1 MAKVSIEKY
10 LTGFLASMSKAE
22 YDEALREIS
31 TAITTGLSVY
41 SELKQKVQSDS
52 NKKFANSFNTI
63 NPVHYSEESGG
74 NLGLHNF
81 WYIAL
86 DEIERGYDEDF
97 GGGSGG
103 QDGRGNNVWG
113 KPNTPSIS
121 TQNYVKN
128 TIWPKVKKLV
138 DIKDKYVNDSNTGSR
153 TIMSQYDVDAFF
165 NTYASMGGDYNN
177 YNWDDVDPAALL
189 AGGTFLWQIIFET
202 SSTELATKAGSYLAS
217 KAKVKRFGV
226 AGTAGGAGTATLYGT
241 LAGVIA
247 MLQGVKYKLENF
259 DPITHTF
266 KTTFAEDLVNQNQSE
281 ITLANQLDAILSKYG
296 IVFSIDQELSRKYG
310 QVFSANITKY
320 KSSFFRVMAPNDV
333 LLEKDQTYIKG
344 IWDRIRTSGLLD
356 LALSATSIGEFAR
369 KRFSA
374 GNNLLDPE
382 LGSASQALDPV
393 RDTLWLNDLVI
404 VTQNLTRDPITLA
417 LVQAYFPSLS
427 TLFFN
432 ASAAAADYSGGSEDD
447 PINNID
453 ELAKSLLRAF
463 GTDKDGKPIFKP
475 AWELTNTAQRIKK
488 ALEEFPFRENIP
500 PKTPDIF
507 HFRLGAANFYVPPVS
522 INVSSQFKTG
532 SLTSGAIRQKNS
544 PKFNAGYKETTINVK
559 LFFPNYEEI
568 WGLSIDGI
576 KDVTIN
582 KDFKIDFKEAGNE
595 DKIDKF
601 LSSLRGLVAAFKYAP
616 ILPVKSHYL
625 NAVHGISGVA
635 LSSMSISTIPNYPFA
650 LVVDLELLNFNHK
663 PFLPMIKDFN
673 QAVHWGKFRH
683 YMGKAAGS
691 LHSYINDSFLLPKPE
706 DAEDPDP
713 NLTRVTS
720 QTPYYTKTSPTKLN
734 NNVGNQE
741 SEVEPDLITDPY
753 KDDIF
758 TTNVIKEYRNGN
770 NISLFIPERI
780 QTKLFTPDTSSFRSD
795 EERMLD
801 DTGESVW
808 DSLLKK
814 IGIDINQSAGY
825 YRSLGSVVQTSI
837 EGSVSPSAR
846 RVVLESIELITAGVN
861 KDTYMEKVY
870 DYFAKAFVA
879 ENKSLLTQDE
889 IDYITKDPN
898 ESTVQDY
905 TSTAQTFKYRGK
917 DLIIN
922 NSSSTGDG
930 TNYSLKDVRHLFK
943 QASRNASSVLD
954 QLANEEAD
962 RKAATTGKSRDQ
974 FIDQAKEDI
983 GRAFN
988 VLVYNRF
995 FKSGPIQQLMEAK
1008 RARQA
1013 KYQFNEWE
1021 VPMFKVDLDPKAVIV
1036 NGVSVTLGN
1045 NLAKMQLQMQ
1055 EEPTYQHIGGKD
1067 SYINISMTV
1076 FGEKELIKIRKVF
1089 EHING
1094 LARIEHSTGVI
1105 GFMGIKNIVAA
1116 LAGVK
1121 YVMPLSYEVNTIPNF
1136 PHVYDVKMSLV
1147 DFDIFQQQRESI
1159 SSKQQKEMIETFGT
1173 KRNPFLRI
1181 KQLWGAFNAYPDF
1194 PLSIKDS
1201 SGEVVGCLDP
1211 DYYFR
1216 SFEMFDED
1224 IIEHLAPQQEK
1235 MKSFS
1240 ITPKQLNTQS
1250 TTDHQKNVNRIL
1262 NEIKTMVQNN
1272 ELKKLKEYF
1281 DKEQIGLLEASAYV
1295 EGAVREFFS
1304 GQKKSLLIDFI
1315 KEYPDVD
1322 DKTATFGLTASLGSG
1337 SIKLNT
1343 AVGDLSYS
1351 DSSATQQI
1359 QNILETKDLVV
1370 SEDGYLSIDPDE
1382 LTIHHT
1388 ITYIPAEENPSDDKM
1403 PAFLY
1408 HANGY
1413 HLGYVSKS
1421 NNRFYFTVDGV
1432 RPVKSESGQDNDGK
1446 LSYVPISVP
1455 FSDADDPSKAY
1466 KKGEGSAHID
1476 SLKGA
1481 GSNLADFSDPYSA
1494 GSGDGPEVMSTQ
1506 AANSNVAKHWE
1517 RMLIDTKYRDISGRM
1532 IRAFPTYMLWLIDEG
1547 GYFSG
1552 VKLFDNFYGLQSII
1566 DFSVVQSEDILGDT
1580 LILRVSNLYSK
1591 LTTSESSRIFDAE
1604 EEFQNEQLTQLD
1616 GIESVLD
1623 KALNRSRNMLAHMES
1638 TYVVDINS
1646 IRLKPGVRVHL
1657 RGGYGSNP
1665 NSLQTIFNGTI
1676 TSVEN
1681 GEIVTITAQ
1690 SDAIE
1695 LSPIVNST
1703 NKKGDSGKIDGGI
1716 NTGFWL
1722 SEPRDLMVRLLTMGS
1737 SRTRE
1742 AIAHATRGRIF
1753 SENKFGIRHFGQIL
1767 YEPLNDLEAAKNE
1780 AVVSQVKDSFDS
1792 LGEASGNAWGM
1803 GSALG
1808 ILSSGSN
1815 QGSGTMFGIG
1825 PEVRAPGISLMRTL
1839 WANFSAQR
1847 DFEIFK
1853 RNIYPGN
1860 GTGIA
1865 QFLGGDLG
1873 DGWST
1878 VASIT
1883 PEDKPNERLNYIGR
1897 LTDYSW
1903 NEMVSKA
1910 GNGIFEGNA
1919 DAKQLIDING
1929 KPNEIG
1935 NSNSSAGF
1943 AKVALG
1949 GAIAAAGIAVTGGL
1963 GAPIIGGLLA
1973 TGGLAGVLSGR
1984 AGTNIFNAMG
1994 ITSGLDDD
2002 LPGLDEVSFRAQT
2015 YMRTVWDLFQMCA
2028 RLLPNYIVAV
2038 RPFEDRSTVFYG
2050 KPHWLYTSGVVPLTT
2065 GYPGTKRAQELGIS
2079 SPKELDTDYILEST
2093 MKDINESSN
2102 PLADAAAFNQLDTSL
2117 ISIKDTLSQQL
2128 SSTEGGV
2135 YIPADKLKDEN
2146 GKGRVIAFGYQSTME
2161 YRDSSGSPIAKLP
2174 SSYGYATVGYHLPIS
2189 SEEVTQVTLDEEQI
2203 KNHKQIDQLPLRYRF
2218 PFFTDR
2224 DDAIILEDFAY
2235 YALADQLGAW
2245 QNHHA
2250 DYMKLVRDNASYNGV
2265 GGTKEETRWVE
2276 LMKMETS
2283 LYTGVSTVDTGEFK
2297 NYNGLPLA
2305 MKLLSGNIPSFKGLE
2320 QEVADKY
2327 IFQEK
2332 LGQAGLSGTTS
2343 VIRMPL
2349 PDNPALSSTAETRAD
2364 LYDILKDNPD
2374 FNSNAAGLRDWKAPK
2389 TPLEEQFY
2397 IAMKWPYKP
2406 SDAFN
2411 AQTIEQF
2418 IQSQGGYVP
2427 VGNAKSYQERKVMVY
2442 SPSTGKAVVCRPA
2455 YYLWGEQTVSI
2466 ISPTSNSDRTNKDD
2480 PTKNIV
2486 GGFDIFGN
2494 TANQLSDDWGVLDGG
2509 GNALQLGYDIAL
2521 SALVSPDAAYFLGML
2536 NLTYAERTIWSSGDS
2551 SKNEGDWHGA
2561 EDAIKSLAAAGV
2573 APFPVPRKC
2582 YYAFVPDDMPLGVV
2596 PDFVMPVDEFS
2607 PPGQEIV
2614 HEYGSDKKII
2624 SFGAYQGNNNK
2635 KTTINNTNYN
2645 PSGSSDGE
2653 NFFEF
2658 KVSSSVTMED
2668 VLNSVGKLE
2677 IAGNVLGTNG
2687 TFGPGTGDYF
2697 DLVKNQDWEGIEN
2710 LKKVLEEELKDR
2722 STFAQK
2728 RFSAVYDEAEPKSVE
2743 ARNFYDE
2750 DYNPNVAVIAG
2761 NGRTLQQA
2769 MEIWDQFRAGY
2780 HTYSNVKEAF
2790 VRAYGLPAEGEE
2802 SEQDLGTFLTGGFGL
2817 GKKLGD
2823 KGLTSGTQTTTQYID
2838 GARRTYQTTDAQ
2850 ESAAATD
2857 KDLKNLFQ
2865 YYSESNN
2872 SAEDEFSLVF
2882 GDSFFAGPDWIGSEN
2897 AAAQA
2902 AVKGNSEQIRQGLEA
2917 ARKDFIDNPDSKN
2930 GLISYFNELL
2940 NDKLDKI
2947 LSIIRDSLSLS
2958 GVTDKE
2964 AQDQYIAS
2972 IKTSRQLFLFMVG
2985 AFRNRMWSDPYARAW
3000 LVLKPNRKLV
3010 GDDKWDFNPVLKM
3023 FQAYID
3029 PNEDYAKS
3037 KDKFT
3042 KLLAQNR
3049 SEGSSATNF
3058 IGKWGE
3064 DISGFW
3070 DKNIGPLF
3078 SALGDSLSGLV
3089 NLFRMSMMQ
3098 LGYGLSQV
3106 GQMTKQANI
3115 LNKVLNDSIYYSL
3128 GRPGSLLRA
3137 VDNPFTREYAEPVI
3151 EIRQPF
3157 QRVHYLSSF
3166 SHIISN
3172 GITENLNGVATM
3184 VTAVSDGK
3192 YPVTVAMDKSA
3203 PAERQV
3209 EKTVETG
3216 LFFDNATGSGLFGA
3230 LHPILHPFEFAR
3242 GISKFAQG
3250 TPDEMLAR
3258 RVALAHLKESLK
3270 DIYTGEI
3277 LIVGNADIRPHDIV
3291 YLADVYE
3298 RMYGM
3303 FEVEQVVHH
3312 FTSELGFVTSITP
3325 NALVTVNDPA
3335 KWFMSSWIGTWM
3347 HMQSLRNDTR
3357 LYMGSLGS
3365 GVNSMAQISVDG
3377 LSDAL
3382 QTQMVGGLQFTHGAA
3397 ALTKDIMAHF
3407 TSEGINDI
3415 NTQVKALVA
3424 EGSAASSGQIALG
3437 GMGAMFA
3444 GATALGATAAGI
3456 ASMAIPGAGLLVGGI
3471 SAGLGAGVGGKLAWK
3486 GWTWM
3491 RDNVLDQHGCYI
3503 QYLNKNGKA
3512 MDAGLGLS
3520 GQGMVVGR
3528 YHTKKLL
3535 PGILGVNSKVRTA
3548 EGYSYIRTNDL
3559 LSKLG
3564 WKEKEINDLVRYV
3577 DFENALVNTQVLRY
3591 SGIGPEKAGLNRF
3604 FKVICKVEDVLDG
3617 DTIDVV
3623 DLLDT
3628 SGKKFRIRFDGINTP
3643 EINIIKTDLHVSGK
3657 MANITNIQ
3665 ISSGKA
3671 TITTE
3676 SNHNFEKDEVCVI
3689 AIDNPGGFYLLNS
3702 SAKIEATP
3710 TANTFIVSTVLPDNA
3725 QAKTGKVRVYAN
3737 SSGDF
3742 INSSSPGGKAKMF
3755 TKNALKDKIFVLRI
3769 SPENVTASFTELDF
3783 EAGSAKSL
3791 ERKKI
3796 NGESLPAYYDK
3807 DVFGERILGVVFYKT
3822 PEQAMETIIKE
3833 TNSLFEKY
3841 KKASNSDLVSQL
3853 ASSFSPGVFS
3863 DRYSDLLEQ
3872 AKNINKI
3879 DYFAQ
3884 YATSSLSTSSASFKN
3899 TYNAYVSLRVVQY
3912 IYEKVS
3918 EWPNVEWDEYYD
3930 DGTPVSLNY
3939 ELIINGLAK
3948 VYTKGLLME
3957 QPSVIDSYENA
3968 ALPSRVIVREDR

>member
-1 MAKVSIEKY
+1 MDIYDLDVFY
-10 LTGFLASMSKAE
+10 NNLAS
-22 YDEALREIS
+22 
-31 TAITTGLSVY
+31 
-41 SELKQKVQSDS
+41 
-52 NKKFANSFNTI
+52 N
-63 NPVHYSEESGG
+63 
-74 NLGLHNF
+74 
-81 WYIAL
+81 
-86 DEIERGYDEDF
+86 
-97 GGGSGG
+97 
-103 QDGRGNNVWG
+103 GRY
-113 KPNTPSIS
+113 
-121 TQNYVKN
+121 NY
-128 TIWPKVKKLV
+128 
-138 DIKDKYVNDSNTGSR
+138 Y
-153 TIMSQYDVDAFF
+153 
-165 NTYASMGGDYNN
+165 DYNN
-177 YNWDDVDPAALL
+177 IDPAALL
-189 AGGTFLWQIIFET
+189 AGGTYLWQIIFET
-202 SSTELATKAGSYLAS
+202 SSDEL
-217 KAKVKRFGV
+217 
-226 AGTAGGAGTATLYGT
+226 GAGAGQYIQSLKKIKVYGLNDYYGGSDILGNT
-241 LAGVIA
+241 LAGLIA
-247 MLQGVKYKLENF
+247 TLKGIKNKLDNF
-259 DPITHTF
+259 DPVNHKF
-266 KTTFAEDLVNQNQSE
+266 KTTYAEDLIGDVQSE
-281 ITLANQLDAILSKYG
+281 ITIGNQLDALLAKYQIG
-296 IVFSIDQELSRKYG
+296 FNLEYELSVKYG
-310 QVFSANITKY
+310 QAFSDNMSKY
-320 KSSFFRVMAPNDV
+320 QASFFRVMAPNDMLV
-333 LLEKDQTYIKG
+333 DKDQKYIKG
-344 IWDRIRTSGLLD
+344 VWDRIKTSGLID
-356 LALSATSIGEFAR
+356 LALSASAIGEFAK

-374 GNNLLDPE
+374 GNNLLDPQ
-382 LGSASQALDPV
+382 LGSAQVALDPV
-393 RDTLWLNDLVI
+393 RDTIWLNDLTIVI
-404 VTQNLTRDPITLA
+404 QNLSRDPLTLA
-417 LVQAYFPSLS
+417 IVQSYFPNLA

-453 ELAKSLLRAF
+453 ELAKSLLRSF
-463 GTDKDGKPIFKP
+463 GTDKDGNPIFKP
-475 AWELTNTAQRIKK
+475 AWELINTGQRIKK
-488 ALEEFPFRENIP
+488 ALEDFPFRENIP

-507 HFRLGAANFYVPPVS
+507 HFRLGAANFYVPPIS

-544 PKFNAGYKETTINVK
+544 PKFNAGYKETSISVK

-576 KDVTIN
+576 KDVTLN

-595 DKIDKF
+595 EKIDKF

-616 ILPVKSHYL
+616 ILPVKNHYL
-625 NAVHGISGVA
+625 NTVHGISGVA

-691 LHSYINDSFLLPKPE
+691 LHSYINESFLLPKPE
-706 DAEDPDP
+706 DDAFDPQFSDLP
-713 NLTRVTS
+713 GDRAIEVLSNSPDNNLM
-720 QTPYYTKTSPTKLN
+720 
-734 NNVGNQE
+734 
-741 SEVEPDLITDPY
+741 EPDLITDPY
-753 KDDIF
+753 KNDVF

-770 NISLFIPERI
+770 NISIFIPERI
-780 QTKLFTPDTSSFRSD
+780 QTKLFTPDSSSFRSD
-795 EERMLD
+795 EEKLLD
-801 DTGESVW
+801 DTGQSMW

-814 IGIDINQSAGY
+814 IGIDVNQSAGY
-825 YRSLGSVVQTSI
+825 YRSLNSVVQTSI

-846 RVVLESIELITAGVN
+846 RVVLESIELLVAGLGKGSYN
-861 KDTYMEKVY
+861 EEDGTNTYNEKVY

-879 ENKSLLTQDE
+879 ENKSKLTQQE
-889 IDYITKDPN
+889 IDYVLNSPN
-898 ESTVQDY
+898 ETPSQEYVTR
-905 TSTAQTFKYRGK
+905 AETFKYKGK
-917 DLIIN
+917 DLVR
-922 NSSSTGDG
+922 SSQTDEEI
-930 TNYSLKDVRHLFK
+930 NYSLQDVRNLFK
-943 QASRNASSVLD
+943 EASKDTVSALN
-954 QLANEEAD
+954 QLANDEAD
-962 RKAATTGKSRDQ
+962 RKANTTGKSRED
-974 FIDQAKEDI
+974 FIKQATEDI
-983 GRAFN
+983 ARAFN

-995 FKSGPIQQLMEAK
+995 FKSGPIKDLMEAK
-1008 RARQA
+1008 RLRQA
-1013 KYQFNEWE
+1013 NYQFNEWE
-1021 VPMFKVDLDPKAVIV
+1021 VPMIKVDLDPKAVIV

-1045 NLAKMQLQMQ
+1045 NLAKLQLQMQ
-1055 EEPTYQHIGGKD
+1055 EEPTYQHIGGRD
-1067 SYINISMTV
+1067 SYMNISMTV
-1076 FGEKELIKIRKVF
+1076 FGEKELIKIRKIF

-1105 GFMGIKNIVAA
+1105 GFMGIKNIVSG
-1116 LAGVK
+1116 LAGIK

-1136 PHVYDVKMSLV
+1136 PHVYDVRMSLV

-1159 SSKQQKEMIETFGT
+1159 SSKQQREMIETFGT

-1194 PLSIKDS
+1194 PLSIKDGN
-1201 SGEVVGCLDP
+1201 GEVVGNLDP

-1216 SFEMFDED
+1216 SFEMFDDD
-1224 IIEHLAPQQEK
+1224 IIEHLAPEQEK
-1235 MKSFS
+1235 IKSFTV
-1240 ITPKQLNTQS
+1240 TPKELNTQS
-1250 TTDHQKNVNRIL
+1250 TTDQQKNTNRIL

-1272 ELKKLKEYF
+1272 QVKELKVYF
-1281 DKEQIGLLEASAYV
+1281 DKEQIGVLEASAYV
-1295 EGAVREFFS
+1295 EGAVREFFK
-1304 GQKKSLLIDFI
+1304 GQNKNLLIDFI

-1322 DKTATFGLTASLGSG
+1322 DKTAVFGLTAALGSG
-1337 SIKLNT
+1337 TIKLNT

-1351 DSSATQQI
+1351 DSTATQQI
-1359 QNILETKDLVV
+1359 QNILETKEQVV

-1388 ITYIPAEENPSDDKM
+1388 ITYVPAEDNPSDDKM
-1403 PAFLY
+1403 PAFLF

-1432 RPVKSESGQDNDGK
+1432 RPQKANSGDGTDGK
-1446 LSYVPISVP
+1446 ISFVPISVP
-1455 FSDADDPSKAY
+1455 FTDADDPSKTY
-1466 KKGEGSAHID
+1466 KKGEGSAHIS

-1481 GSNLADFSDPYSA
+1481 GSNLADFNDPYS
-1494 GSGDGPEVMSTQ
+1494 GSSGDSPEVMATS

-1517 RMLIDTKYRDISGRM
+1517 RMLVDTKYRDLSGRM

-1604 EEFQNEQLTQLD
+1604 EEFQNEQLTQLE

-1623 KALNRSRNMLAHMES
+1623 KALNRSRNMLAHMEN

-1792 LGEASGNAWGM
+1792 LGDASGTAWGM
-1803 GSALG
+1803 GSAMG
-1808 ILSSGSN
+1808 ILSSGTN
-1815 QGSGTMFGIG
+1815 EGSGSFFGIG
-1825 PEVRAPGISLMRTL
+1825 PEVRVPGISLMKTL
-1839 WANFSAQR
+1839 WANFSSQR

-1897 LTDYSW
+1897 VTDYSW
-1903 NEMVSKA
+1903 NGLVAS
-1910 GNGIFEGNA
+1910 NSVGNA
-1919 DAKQLIDING
+1919 DAKSVIDAHG
-1929 KPNEIG
+1929 KPNQIN
-1935 NSNSSAGF
+1935 NSNGSADF
-1943 AKVALG
+1943 AKTALT

-1963 GAPIIGGLLA
+1963 GAPIIGGIL
-1973 TGGLAGVLSGR
+1973 TGGGLLGVLSGR
-1984 AGTNIFNAMG
+1984 GGTNLFNAMG
-1994 ITSGLDDD
+1994 ITSGMDDD

-2028 RLLPNYIVAV
+2028 RLLPNYIVAI

-2065 GYPGTKRAQELGIS
+2065 GYPGTKKAEELGIS
-2079 SPKELDTDYILEST
+2079 APKEVDVDQILEST
-2093 MKDINESSN
+2093 MQKLNESSN
-2102 PLADAAAFNQLDTSL
+2102 PLADSAAFSDMNSSL
-2117 ISIKDTLSQQL
+2117 ITIQDVMGQQL
-2128 SSTEGGV
+2128 TTSAGGV

-2146 GKGRVIAFGYQSTME
+2146 GKSRVIAFGYQSTME
-2161 YRDSSGSPIAKLP
+2161 YRDGSGNKVAKLP
-2174 SSYGYATVGYHLPIS
+2174 ESFGFATIGFHLPIS
-2189 SEEVTQVTLDEEQI
+2189 SEDAVDVPLDENQI
-2203 KNHKQIDQLPLRYRF
+2203 KSHKQIDQLPLRYRF

-2224 DDAIILEDFAY
+2224 EDKIVLEDFAY
-2235 YALADQLGAW
+2235 YALGDQLGSW
-2245 QNHHA
+2245 NNHNA
-2250 DYMKLVRDNASYNGV
+2250 DYLKLATDKWSYGEGV
-2265 GGTKEETRWVE
+2265 GGTKSETKWIQLLKV
-2276 LMKMETS
+2276 ETS
-2283 LYTGVSTVDTGEFK
+2283 KYAGISTVDEGLLK
-2297 NYNGLPLA
+2297 NQNGLPFA
-2305 MKLLSGNIPSFKGLE
+2305 MHLNSSNIPSFKDAE
-2320 QEVADKY
+2320 TEVADLY

-2332 LGQAGLSGTTS
+2332 LGNSVSGTQPN
-2343 VIRMPL
+2343 IRMPL
-2349 PDNPALSSTAETRAD
+2349 PDNPSLVKGETKANV
-2364 LYDILKDNPD
+2364 YGILKGNPSFD
-2374 FNSNAAGLRDWKAPK
+2374 TNAAALRDWKAPK
-2389 TPLEEQFY
+2389 TPEDEQFY
-2397 IAMKWPYKP
+2397 IAMRWPYEP
-2406 SDAFN
+2406 SSSFSEN
-2411 AQTIEQF
+2411 SVEQF
-2418 IQSQGGYVP
+2418 IQNNGGYTP

-2442 SPSTGKAVVCRPA
+2442 SPTTGKAVVCRPA
-2455 YYLWGEQTVSI
+2455 YYLWGKDTVNI
-2466 ISPTSNSDRTNKDD
+2466 IKPYDNTVETPNGTTTFSTDRY
-2480 PTKNIV
+2480 
-2486 GGFDIFGN
+2486 GN
-2494 TANQLSDDWGVLDGG
+2494 TVNPALETGSHWGIGG
-2509 GNALQLGYDIAL
+2509 HNALQLGDEVKL
-2521 SALVSPDAAYFLGML
+2521 SALVSPDAAYYLGMM
-2536 NLTYAERTIWSSGDS
+2536 NLTPAEKTVWSDGRY
-2551 SKNEGDWHGA
+2551 SKNEDDWNNA
-2561 EDAIKSLAAAGV
+2561 EAAVKASAAAGV

-2596 PDFVMPVDEFS
+2596 PDAVLPVDEFA
-2607 PPGQEIV
+2607 PPGQENLLDFN
-2614 HEYGSDKKII
+2614 SNKKII
-2624 SFGAYQGNNNK
+2624 SFGLFKNK
-2635 KTTINNTNYN
+2635 RLTQQN
-2645 PSGSSDGE
+2645 PSYNSTGSSDE

-2658 KVSSSVTMED
+2658 QLADSVKIED
-2668 VLNSVGKLE
+2668 SLSAYGRLE
-2677 IAGNVLGTNG
+2677 IAGNPLGEG
-2687 TFGPGTGDYF
+2687 GLYGPGSGDYF
-2697 DLVKNQDWEGIEN
+2697 DMVKNGDWKAIDD
-2710 LKKVLEEELKDR
+2710 LKKVLEDEKKDR
-2722 STFAQK
+2722 SSFAGK
-2728 RFSAVYDEAEPKSVE
+2728 RFTEVFNELEPKSVE
-2743 ARNFYDE
+2743 ARNYYDE
-2750 DYNPNVAVIAG
+2750 DYAPSISVIAG

-2769 MEIWDQFRAGY
+2769 IEIWDQFRAGY

-2790 VRAYGLPAEGEE
+2790 QRAYGLPADGPE
-2802 SEQDLGTFLTGGFGL
+2802 SEIELGEFLRGGFDL
-2817 GKKLGD
+2817 SSRLGD
-2823 KGLTSGTQTTTQYID
+2823 KGVTSGNQSARKYIEDLEKRYATQDSDTQ
-2838 GARRTYQTTDAQ
+2838 
-2850 ESAAATD
+2850 EAAEATR
-2857 KDLKNLFQ
+2857 NNINNVFRN
-2865 YYSESNN
+2865 YSESGGT
-2872 SAEDEFSLVF
+2872 AEDEFSLVF
-2882 GDSFFAGPDWIGSEN
+2882 GDSFFSGPDWVKEEN
-2897 AAAQA
+2897 GIAQS
-2902 AVKGNSEQIRQGLEA
+2902 AVKINSEKIRQGLEK
-2917 ARKDFIDNPDSKN
+2917 ARENFIDNPDSSS

-2940 NDKLDKI
+2940 NDKMDNI
-2947 LSIIRDSLSLS
+2947 LSIIEGSLAAS
-2958 GVTDKE
+2958 GITDQSKKDE
-2964 AQDQYIAS
+2964 YIAS
-2972 IKTSRQLFLFMVG
+2972 IKTPRQLFLFMVG
-2985 AFRNRMWSDPYARAW
+2985 AFRNRMWQDPYARAW

-3010 GDDKWDFNPVLKM
+3010 GDDKWDFNPVLKI

-3029 PNEDYAKS
+3029 PNEDYAKTPA
-3037 KDKFT
+3037 KFT

-3049 SEGSSATNF
+3049 SEGSSATN
-3058 IGKWGE
+3058 IVGKWAE
-3064 DISGFW
+3064 DVGGFW

-3078 SALGDSLSGLV
+3078 TALGDSLSGLV

-3106 GQMTKQANI
+3106 GQMSKQANI

-3151 EIRQPF
+3151 EVRQPF
-3157 QRVHYLSSF
+3157 QRIHYLSSF
-3166 SHIISN
+3166 SHILSN

-3277 LIVGNADIRPHDIV
+3277 LIIGNADIRPHDIV

-3335 KWFMSSWIGTWM
+3335 KWFMSSWVGTWM
-3347 HMQSLRNDTR
+3347 HMQALRNDTR
-3357 LYMGSLGS
+3357 LYMSSLGS
-3365 GVNSMAQISVDG
+3365 GVNAMEQMSVDG
-3377 LSDAL
+3377 LADSL
-3382 QTQMVGGLQFTHGAA
+3382 QTQMVGGIQFTHGAS

-3407 TSEGINDI
+3407 TSEGVNDI
-3415 NTQVKALVA
+3415 NAQVKGLVA
-3424 EGSAASSGQIALG
+3424 QGSAAASGQIALG

-3444 GATALGATAAGI
+3444 GATALGATAATI
-3456 ASMAIPGAGLLVGGI
+3456 ASFAVPGAGLLVKGL
-3471 SAGLGAGVGGKLAWK
+3471 SAGLGAGAGGKLAWK
-3486 GWTWM
+3486 GWSWI

-3503 QYLNKNGKA
+3503 QYLNRNGKA

-3535 PGILGVNSKVRTA
+3535 PGILGVQSKIRTA

-3564 WKEKEINDLVRYV
+3564 WKEKEINDLVRYI
-3577 DFENALVNTQVLRY
+3577 DFENALVNSQVLRY
-3591 SGIGPEKAGLNRF
+3591 SGIGPEKAGLNRY
-3604 FKVICKVEDVLDG
+3604 FKVICKVEEVIDG

-3643 EINIIKTDLHVSGK
+3643 EINVIKTDINVSGK
-3657 MANITNIQ
+3657 IASITNVSILN
-3665 ISSGKA
+3665 GKA

-3676 SNHNFEKDEVCVI
+3676 SDHGFLIDEVSVLNI
-3689 AIDNPGGFYLLNS
+3689 QNPGNIYLLNGS
-3702 SAKIEATP
+3702 HKIEAVPSLNSFVIATTLP
-3710 TANTFIVSTVLPDNA
+3710 NSTN
-3725 QAKTGKVRVYAN
+3725 AKTGVARVYVN
-3737 SSGDF
+3737 TSGEY

-3755 TKNALKDKIFVLRI
+3755 TINALKDKIFVLRI
-3769 SPENVTASFTELDF
+3769 SPENVTGSFTEQDF
-3783 EAGSAKSL
+3783 EAGSTRSL
-3791 ERKKI
+3791 ERKMI
-3796 NGESLPAYYDK
+3796 NGSPVPAYYDK
-3807 DVFGERILGVVFYKT
+3807 DVFGERVLGVVFYKT
-3822 PEQAMETIIKE
+3822 AEQSTETIVRE
-3833 TNSLFEKY
+3833 ANFLFDKY
-3841 KKASNSDLVSQL
+3841 KKASQSDLLSQL
-3853 ASSFSPGVFS
+3853 ASSFSPGVFA
-3863 DRYSDLLEQ
+3863 DRYSDLLDK
-3872 AKNINKI
+3872 AKVINKV
-3879 DYFAQ
+3879 DYFSD
-3884 YATSSLSTSSASFKN
+3884 YASASIQNISADLKK

-3912 IYEKVS
+3912 IYERVS

-3939 ELIINGLAK
+3939 ELIVNGLAK
-3948 VYTKGLLME
+3948 VYTKGLLIE

-3968 ALPSRVIVREDR
+3968 GLPTQVTVNRSN

>member
-1 MAKVSIEKY
+1 MADNPTNTFVTPFMKELTTEKY
-10 LTGFLASMSKAE
+10 N
-22 YDEALREIS
+22 
-31 TAITTGLSVY
+31 AILSDVNTLLEMGAVGLK
-41 SELKQKVQSDS
+41 ELKRIIDADPSVEFKAKFN
-52 NKKFANSFNTI
+52 NKNDKKNGYFYYFDALEGGLDGANYGLKPKGAST
-63 NPVHYSEESGG
+63 ES
-74 NLGLHNF
+74 
-81 WYIAL
+81 
-86 DEIERGYDEDF
+86 
-97 GGGSGG
+97 
-103 QDGRGNNVWG
+103 
-113 KPNTPSIS
+113 
-121 TQNYVKN
+121 
-128 TIWPKVKKLV
+128 KVKEIYNKYFKAIENAGTGTQYTYNGKTYSPPEYGVRSNQNAILV
-138 DIKDKYVNDSNTGSR
+138 FDSGAFASADVLFTLYKSSVLQDTYATKAVADYMFRNLFGQEKFTDQAAKTYIMSSSFGITNALISLSRDTVAGILGRLRGIKDKLTNYTVGQEDFNSDPEADSSENANTSQLESEFSSMLAEAGIGFDLAEYVRRKIPSYIYANEGSLDSVKNAFYRSFVKSGE
-153 TIMSQYDVDAFF
+153 VD
-165 NTYASMGGDYNN
+165 
-177 YNWDDVDPAALL
+177 
-189 AGGTFLWQIIFET
+189 I
-202 SSTELATKAGSYLAS
+202 AS
-217 KAKVKRFGV
+217 KD
-226 AGTAGGAGTATLYGT
+226 
-241 LAGVIA
+241 
-247 MLQGVKYKLENF
+247 KY
-259 DPITHTF
+259 F
-266 KTTFAEDLVNQNQSE
+266 K
-281 ITLANQLDAILSKYG
+281 
-296 IVFSIDQELSRKYG
+296 
-310 QVFSANITKY
+310 NIWN
-320 KSSFFRVMAPNDV
+320 R
-333 LLEKDQTYIKG
+333 IK
-344 IWDRIRTSGLLD
+344 TSGLID
-356 LALSATSIGEFAR
+356 LAVSASAIGDFAR
-369 KRFSA
+369 KRFSV
-374 GNNLLDPE
+374 GNNLTDPE
-382 LGSASQALDPV
+382 LGSAGQALDPI
-393 RDTLWLNDLVI
+393 RDTIWLNDLVI
-404 VTQNLTRDPITLA
+404 VTQNLTRDPLTLA
-417 LVQAYFPSLS
+417 IVQSYFPNLA

-475 AWELTNTAQRIKK
+475 AWELINTGQRIKK
-488 ALEEFPFRENIP
+488 ALQDFPFRENIP

-507 HFRLGAANFYVPPVS
+507 HFRLGAANFYVPPIS

-544 PKFNAGYKETTINVK
+544 PKFNAGYKETTISVK

-576 KDVTIN
+576 KDLTLN

-595 DKIDKF
+595 EKIDKF

-616 ILPVKSHYL
+616 ILPVKNHYL
-625 NAVHGISGVA
+625 NSVHGISGVA

-691 LHSYINDSFLLPKPE
+691 LHSYINESFLLPKPE
-706 DAEDPDP
+706 DAEEP
-713 NLTRVTS
+713 NPMLTRVTS
-720 QTPYYTKTSPTKLN
+720 QTPYYTNPGAVKVN
-734 NNVGNQE
+734 NNVGNQQ
-741 SEVEPDLITDPY
+741 SEVEPDLVTDPY
-753 KDDIF
+753 KNDIF

-795 EERMLD
+795 EEKMLD
-801 DTGESVW
+801 DTGQSMW
-808 DSLLKK
+808 DKLLKTM
-814 IGIDINQSAGY
+814 GIDINQSAGY

-846 RVVLESIELITAGVN
+846 RIVLESIELITAGVR
-861 KDTYMEKVY
+861 KDTYIEKVY
-870 DYFAKAFVA
+870 DYFAKAFVV
-879 ENKSLLTQDE
+879 ENKSLLTQQE
-889 IDYITKDPN
+889 IDYIRKNPN
-898 ESTVQDY
+898 ENAGQDY
-905 TSTAQTFKYRGK
+905 VSKVQVYKYRGK
-917 DLIIN
+917 NLVID
-922 NSSSTGDG
+922 NSASQGDER
-930 TNYSLKDVRHLFK
+930 NYSLKDVRDLFK
-943 QASRNASSVLD
+943 QASRNTSSLLD

-962 RKAATTGKSRDQ
+962 RKAATTGKSSAD

-995 FKSGPIQQLMEAK
+995 FKSGPIKDLMEA
-1008 RARQA
+1008 RRLRQA
-1013 KYQFNEWE
+1013 NYQFNEWE

-1045 NLAKMQLQMQ
+1045 NLAKLQLQMQ

-1076 FGEKELIKIRKVF
+1076 FGEKELIKLRKVF

-1105 GFMGIKNIVAA
+1105 GFMGIKNIVAS
-1116 LAGVK
+1116 LAGIK

-1136 PHVYDVKMSLV
+1136 PHVYDVRMSLV
-1147 DFDIFQQQRESI
+1147 DFDIFQQQRETI

-1194 PLSIKDS
+1194 PLSVKDQN
-1201 SGEVVGCLDP
+1201 GEVVGNLDP

-1216 SFEMFDED
+1216 SFEMFDD
-1224 IIEHLAPQQEK
+1224 DVIEHLAPEQEK
-1235 MKSFS
+1235 LKSFS

-1250 TTDHQKNVNRIL
+1250 TSDHEKNVNRIL
-1262 NEIKTMVQNN
+1262 GEIKVMVQNN
-1272 ELKKLKEYF
+1272 QLKKLKEYF
-1281 DKEQIGLLEASAYV
+1281 DKEQIGLLEASAYI
-1295 EGAVREFFS
+1295 EGAVREFFK
-1304 GQKKSLLIDFI
+1304 GQKKNLLIDFI

-1322 DKTATFGLTASLGSG
+1322 DKTATFGLTAGLGS
-1337 SIKLNT
+1337 SNIKLNT
-1343 AVGDLSYS
+1343 SVGDLSYS

-1432 RPVKSESGQDNDGK
+1432 RPVKSESGNSNDGK

-1455 FSDADDPSKAY
+1455 FSDADDPSKTY

-1494 GSGDGPEVMSTQ
+1494 SSGDNPEVMSTQ

-1591 LTTSESSRIFDAE
+1591 LTTAESSRIFDTE

-1623 KALNRSRNMLAHMES
+1623 KALNRARNMVSHMEN

-1657 RGGYGSNP
+1657 RVGYGSNP
-1665 NSLQTIFNGTI
+1665 NSLQTLFNGVI

-1780 AVVSQVKDSFDS
+1780 AVVSQVKNMFDS
-1792 LGEASGNAWGM
+1792 LGEASGNAWGI
-1803 GSALG
+1803 GSAMG
-1808 ILSSGSN
+1808 ILASGSN
-1815 QGSGTMFGIG
+1815 EGGGSLFGIG
-1825 PEVRAPGISLMRTL
+1825 PEIRAPGVALMRTL

-1878 VASIT
+1878 IASIT
-1883 PEDKPNERLNYIGR
+1883 PEDKPNERLEYIGR

-1903 NEMVSKA
+1903 NEMTAKA
-1910 GNGIFEGNA
+1910 GNGIFDGNA

-1943 AKVALG
+1943 AKVALS
-1949 GAIAAAGIAVTGGL
+1949 GAVAAAGIAVTGGL
-1963 GAPIIGGLLA
+1963 GAPIIGGVLA
-1973 TGGLAGVLSGR
+1973 AGGLSGVLSGR
-1984 AGTNIFNAMG
+1984 GGTNLFNAMG
-1994 ITSGLDDD
+1994 ITSGMDDD

-2028 RLLPNYIVAV
+2028 RLLPNYIVAI

-2079 SPKELDTDYILEST
+2079 SPKELDVDSVLENA
-2093 MKDINESSN
+2093 MKAINESSN
-2102 PLADAAAFNQLDTSL
+2102 PLADAAAFTSLDTSM
-2117 ISIKDTLSQQL
+2117 ISVQDTLSQQL
-2128 SSTEGGV
+2128 NAKEGGV
-2135 YIPADKLKDEN
+2135 YIPADSLKDKN
-2146 GKGRVIAFGYQSTME
+2146 GKGRVIAFGYESTME
-2161 YRDSSGSPIAKLP
+2161 YRDSSGNPIAKLP
-2174 SSYGYATVGYHLPIS
+2174 ASLGYATVGFHLPIS
-2189 SEEVTQVTLDEEQI
+2189 SEDVTEVPLDESQI
-2203 KNHKQIDQLPLRYRF
+2203 QGHRQIDQLPLRYRF

-2224 DDAIILEDFAY
+2224 DDGIVLEDFAY
-2235 YALADQLGAW
+2235 YALSDELGTW
-2245 QNHHA
+2245 NGNTA
-2250 DYMKLVRDNASYNGV
+2250 DYMKLVRDNKSYNGV
-2265 GGTKEETRWVE
+2265 GGNDEETAWISLMKIEKSLYAGITTVAKEEE
-2276 LMKMETS
+2276 LTN
-2283 LYTGVSTVDTGEFK
+2283 F
-2297 NYNGLPLA
+2297 NGLA
-2305 MKLLSGNIPSFKGLE
+2305 IGIKLLSGNIPSFKDKE
-2320 QEVADKY
+2320 KEVADKY

-2332 LGQAGLSGTTS
+2332 LKTSSVSGVVS
-2343 VIRMPL
+2343 VLRMPL
-2349 PDNPALSSTAETRAD
+2349 PDNPSLLKDPKTNAD
-2364 LYDILKDNPD
+2364 LYDILKENPN
-2374 FNSNAAGLRDWKAPK
+2374 FNTNAAGLRDWKAPK
-2389 TPLEEQFY
+2389 NAQEEQFY

-2406 SDAFN
+2406 SDSFGLESS
-2411 AQTIEQF
+2411 EQF
-2418 IQSQGGYVP
+2418 IQSQGGYTP

-2442 SPSTGKAVVCRPA
+2442 SPTTGKAVVCRPA
-2455 YYLWGEQTVSI
+2455 YYLWGEDT
-2466 ISPTSNSDRTNKDD
+2466 
-2480 PTKNIV
+2480 V
-2486 GGFDIFGN
+2486 GGLKPAGDSGIFVDDWSHGYDKFGN
-2494 TANQLSDDWGVLDGG
+2494 PTFVATDKSSKGSGTT
-2509 GNALQLGYDIAL
+2509 GNSLFLETNLALRAI
-2521 SALVSPDAAYFLGML
+2521 VSPDAAYYLGML
-2536 NLTYAERTIWSSGDS
+2536 NLTPVEVGLWSSGDH
-2551 SKNEGDWHGA
+2551 SKEDDWHGG
-2561 EDAIKSLAAAGV
+2561 ESAITGIAKAGV

-2596 PDFVMPVDEFS
+2596 PDFILPIDEYS
-2607 PPGQEIV
+2607 PPNQEV
-2614 HEYGSDKKII
+2614 VYENKAGKKII
-2624 SFGAYQGNNNK
+2624 SFGAYSQ
-2635 KTTINNTNYN
+2635 KTDILIRATGYSPTG
-2645 PSGSSDGE
+2645 PSDGD

-2658 KVSSSVTMED
+2658 RVADSITMED
-2668 VLNSVGKLE
+2668 VLNSVGRLE
-2677 IAGNVLGTNG
+2677 IAGNALGENG
-2687 TFGPGTGDYF
+2687 EFGPGTKDYF
-2697 DLVKNQDWEGIEN
+2697 DLVKNKDWEAIEN
-2710 LKKVLEEELKDR
+2710 LKDVLKEERKDR
-2722 STFAQK
+2722 SSFAGK
-2728 RFSAVYDEAEPKSVE
+2728 RFAPIFDEAEPKSVE

-2750 DYNPNVAVIAG
+2750 DYNRNISVIAG
-2761 NGRTLQQA
+2761 NGRTLQEA
-2769 MEIWDQFRAGY
+2769 IRVWDQFRAKY

-2790 VRAYGLPAEGEE
+2790 QKAFGLPPEGEE
-2802 SEQDLGTFLTGGFGL
+2802 SEQDIGTYLSGGFGL
-2817 GKKLGD
+2817 GNKL
-2823 KGLTSGTQTTTQYID
+2823 
-2838 GARRTYQTTDAQ
+2838 
-2850 ESAAATD
+2850 TD
-2857 KDLKNLFQ
+2857 KKSNTPDAAEASASTDKSSKNLFKN
-2865 YYSESNN
+2865 YSESNN

-2882 GDSFFAGPDWIGSEN
+2882 GDRFFAGPEWIGSEN

-2902 AVKGNSEQIRQGLEA
+2902 ALRINPEKIRQGLEK
-2917 ARKDFIDNPDSKN
+2917 ARTEFIDNPDSSN
-2930 GLISYFNELL
+2930 GLISYYNELL
-2940 NDKLDKI
+2940 NNRLDKI
-2947 LSIIRDSLSLS
+2947 LGIIRDSLRLS
-2958 GVTDKE
+2958 GIAEKE
-2964 AQDQYIAS
+2964 DQDQYIAS
-2972 IKTSRQLFLFMVG
+2972 IRTSKQLFLFMVG

-3000 LVLKPNRKLV
+3000 LVLKPNRKLSYD
-3010 GDDKWDFNPVLKM
+3010 GRNDEWDFNPVLKI

-3049 SEGSSATNF
+3049 SEGSSATSI

-3064 DISGFW
+3064 DVNGFW

-3078 SALGDSLSGLV
+3078 TALGDSLSGLV

-3166 SHIISN
+3166 SHILSN
-3172 GITENLNGVATM
+3172 GITENLNGIATM
-3184 VTAVSDGK
+3184 ITAVSDGK

-3258 RVALAHLKESLK
+3258 RVGLAHLKESLK

-3277 LIVGNADIRPHDIV
+3277 LITGNADIRPHDIV

-3347 HMQSLRNDTR
+3347 HMQALRNDTR
-3357 LYMGSLGS
+3357 LYMSSIGS
-3365 GVNSMAQISVDG
+3365 GVNAMGQISVDG
-3377 LSDAL
+3377 LADSL
-3382 QTQMVGGLQFTHGAA
+3382 QTQMVGGIQYTHGAA

-3415 NTQVKALVA
+3415 NSQVKGLVA
-3424 EGSAASSGQIALG
+3424 QGSAAASGQIALG

-3456 ASMAIPGAGLLVGGI
+3456 ASMAIPGAGALIGG
-3471 SAGLGAGVGGKLAWK
+3471 AAFGLGAGAGGKLAWK

-3503 QYLNKNGKA
+3503 QYLNRNGRA

-3535 PGILGVNSKVRTA
+3535 PGILGVSSKIRTA

-3564 WKEKEINDLVRYV
+3564 WKEKEINDLTRYI
-3577 DFENALVNTQVLRY
+3577 DYENALVNTQVLRY

-3604 FKVICKVEDVLDG
+3604 FKVICKVVDTIDG
-3617 DTIDVV
+3617 DTIDVI

-3628 SGKKFRIRFDGINTP
+3628 SEKKFRIRFDGINTP
-3643 EINIIKTDLHVSGK
+3643 EINVIKTDLHTSGK
-3657 MANITNIQ
+3657 VANITNVQ
-3665 ISSGKA
+3665 VSSGKA

-3676 SNHNFEKDEVCVI
+3676 APHTFETDEVCVI
-3689 AIDNPGGFYLLNS
+3689 VIDNPGGFYLLNS
-3702 SAKIEATP
+3702 SAKIESTP
-3710 TANTFIVSTVLPDNA
+3710 TANTFVVSTVLPDNNA
-3725 QAKTGKVRVYAN
+3725 AKTGKVRVYAKG
-3737 SSGDF
+3737 SGEF
-3742 INSSSPGGKAKMF
+3742 VNSSSPGGKAKMF
-3755 TKNALKDKIFVLRI
+3755 TMNALKDKVFVLRI
-3769 SPENVTASFTELDF
+3769 SPENVTGSFTELDF
-3783 EAGSAKSL
+3783 EAGSTKSL
-3791 ERKKI
+3791 ERKLI
-3796 NGESLPAYYDK
+3796 HGESLPAYYDK

-3822 PEQAMETIIKE
+3822 PQQALETIIKE

-3863 DRYSDLLEQ
+3863 DRYSDLLE
-3872 AKNINKI
+3872 KTKTINKI
-3879 DYFAQ
+3879 DYYTQ
-3884 YATSSLSTSSASFKN
+3884 YKTTPLNGISPGLKK
-3899 TYNAYVSLRVVQY
+3899 TYNAYVALRLIQY

-3948 VYTKGLLME
+3948 VYTKGLLIK

-3968 ALPSRVIVREDR
+3968 ALPSRVTIREER

>member
-1 MAKVSIEKY
+1 MANNPTNTFVSPFMKGLTSEKYNAILADVSRLLEMGAVGLKELQRVIAADPNPDFVKKFNSKNDKHNSWFYYFDALEGGLNEAQYGLKPKGPNTEAKVKEIYNKYFKAIRNAGSGDQYTYNGKNYTPPEYGIRSNQDAILLFDSGAFASIDVLFTVYKSSALQDTY
-10 LTGFLASMSKAE
+10 ASKAVSDYMFRILLGTE
-22 YDEALREIS
+22 TFTD
-31 TAITTGLSVY
+31 TA
-41 SELKQKVQSDS
+41 
-52 NKKFANSFNTI
+52 
-63 NPVHYSEESGG
+63 
-74 NLGLHNF
+74 
-81 WYIAL
+81 
-86 DEIERGYDEDF
+86 
-97 GGGSGG
+97 
-103 QDGRGNNVWG
+103 
-113 KPNTPSIS
+113 
-121 TQNYVKN
+121 VKN
-128 TIWPKVKKLV
+128 YLLSSAMGIGNVLIFLSRDSV
-138 DIKDKYVNDSNTGSR
+138 AGILGRLRAIKDKLENYTVGQEEFNSDPEADSSEGANTSQLESEFFSMIHEAGIGFDLMEYVRTKLPSYVYGSESSLNAVKGSFYR
-153 TIMSQYDVDAFF
+153 SFVKSGEVD
-165 NTYASMGGDYNN
+165 
-177 YNWDDVDPAALL
+177 
-189 AGGTFLWQIIFET
+189 I
-202 SSTELATKAGSYLAS
+202 AS
-217 KAKVKRFGV
+217 KD
-226 AGTAGGAGTATLYGT
+226 
-241 LAGVIA
+241 
-247 MLQGVKYKLENF
+247 KY
-259 DPITHTF
+259 F
-266 KTTFAEDLVNQNQSE
+266 K
-281 ITLANQLDAILSKYG
+281 
-296 IVFSIDQELSRKYG
+296 
-310 QVFSANITKY
+310 NIWN
-320 KSSFFRVMAPNDV
+320 R
-333 LLEKDQTYIKG
+333 IKA
-344 IWDRIRTSGLLD
+344 SGLLD
-356 LALSATSIGEFAR
+356 LAVSASTIGEFAR
-369 KRFSA
+369 RRFSV
-374 GNNLLDPE
+374 GNKLLDPE
-382 LGSASQALDPV
+382 LGSAGQALDPV
-393 RDTLWLNDLVI
+393 RDTIWLNDLVI
-404 VTQNLTRDPITLA
+404 VTQNLSRDPLTLA
-417 LVQAYFPSLS
+417 IVQSYFPNLA

-475 AWELTNTAQRIKK
+475 AWELINTGERIKN
-488 ALEEFPFRENIP
+488 ALNQFPFRENIP

-507 HFRLGAANFYVPPVS
+507 HFRLGAANFYVPPIS

-544 PKFNAGYKETTINVK
+544 PKFNAGYKETSISVK

-576 KDVTIN
+576 KDVTLN
-582 KDFKIDFKEAGNE
+582 KDFKIDFREAGNE
-595 DKIDKF
+595 EKIDKF

-616 ILPVKSHYL
+616 ILPVKNHYL
-625 NAVHGISGVA
+625 NTVHGISGVA
-635 LSSMSISTIPNYPFA
+635 LSSMSVSTIPNYPFA

-691 LHSYINDSFLLPKPE
+691 LHSYINESFLLPKVEEASEPLSPE
-706 DAEDPDP
+706 
-713 NLTRVTS
+713 LTRVTS
-720 QTPYYTKTSPTKLN
+720 PTPYRTTPGSTTLSN
-734 NNVGNQE
+734 DVGSQQ
-741 SEVEPDLITDPY
+741 SEVEPDLMVDPY
-753 KDDIF
+753 KDDVF
-758 TTNVIKEYRNGN
+758 TTNVIKEYKNGN

-780 QTKLFTPDTSSFRSD
+780 QTKLFTPDSSSFRSD
-795 EERMLD
+795 EEKLLD
-801 DTGESVW
+801 DTGQSMW

-814 IGIDINQSAGY
+814 MGIDINQSSGY
-825 YRSLGSVVQTSI
+825 HRSLDSVVQTSV

-846 RVVLESIELITAGVN
+846 RVVLESIELITAGIG
-861 KDTYMEKVY
+861 KDTINEKVY
-870 DYFAKAFVA
+870 EFFAKSFVA
-879 ENKSLLTQDE
+879 ENKSNLTQQE
-889 IDYITKDPN
+889 IDYVLKDPN
-898 ESTVQDY
+898 DPPTQDY
-905 TSTAQTFKYRGK
+905 TTTALTFKYKNKELTRG
-917 DLIIN
+917 
-922 NSSSTGDG
+922 G
-930 TNYSLKDVRHLFK
+930 TNYSLKDVRNLFT
-943 QASRNASSVLD
+943 QASRNTENTLN
-954 QLANEEAD
+954 QLALEEAQ
-962 RKAATTGKSRDQ
+962 RKANTTGKSIED
-974 FIDQAKEDI
+974 FIEQSKEDI
-983 GRAFN
+983 ARAFN
-988 VLVYNRF
+988 VLVYSRF
-995 FKSGPIQQLMEAK
+995 FKSGPIKDLMEAK
-1008 RARQA
+1008 RLRQA
-1013 KYQFNEWE
+1013 NYQFNEWE

-1076 FGEKELIKIRKVF
+1076 FGEKELIKLRKVF

-1116 LAGVK
+1116 LAGIK

-1136 PHVYDVKMSLV
+1136 PHVYDVRMSLV
-1147 DFDIFQQQRESI
+1147 DFDIFQQQRETI

-1194 PLSIKDS
+1194 PLSVKDGN
-1201 SGEVVGCLDP
+1201 GEVVGCLDP

-1216 SFEMFDED
+1216 SFEMFDDD

-1235 MKSFS
+1235 MKSFTV
-1240 ITPKQLNTQS
+1240 TPKALNSQS
-1250 TTDHQKNVNRIL
+1250 TTEQQKNTNRIL
-1262 NEIKTMVQNN
+1262 NDIKTMVQNN
-1272 ELKKLKEYF
+1272 QLKQLKEYF

-1295 EGAVREFFS
+1295 EGAVREFFK
-1304 GQKKSLLIDFI
+1304 GQNKNLLIDFI

-1322 DKTATFGLTASLGSG
+1322 DKTAVFGLTAGLGS
-1337 SIKLNT
+1337 SAIKLNT

-1359 QNILETKDLVV
+1359 QNILETKDLVI

-1388 ITYIPAEENPSDDKM
+1388 ITYVPAEENPSDDKM

-1432 RPVKSESGQDNDGK
+1432 RPTKAGTGNDTDGK
-1446 LSYVPISVP
+1446 INYVPIAVP
-1455 FSDADDPSKAY
+1455 FTDADDPSKTY

-1481 GSNLADFSDPYSA
+1481 GSNLADFSDPYSS
-1494 GSGDGPEVMSTQ
+1494 GSGDSPQVMSTQ

-1566 DFSVVQSEDILGDT
+1566 DFSVVQSEDLLGDT

-1604 EEFQNEQLTQLD
+1604 EEFQTDQLTQMD

-1623 KALNRSRNMLAHMES
+1623 KALNRSRNMLAHMEN
-1638 TYVVDINS
+1638 TYVVDINN

-1665 NSLQTIFNGTI
+1665 NSLQTVFNGTI

-1767 YEPLNDLEAAKNE
+1767 YEPLNDLEAAKNQ
-1780 AVVSQVKDSFDS
+1780 AVVSQVKDAFDS
-1792 LGEASGNAWGM
+1792 MGNASGNAWGM
-1803 GSALG
+1803 GSAMG
-1808 ILSSGSN
+1808 ILSSGTN
-1815 QGSGTMFGIG
+1815 EGRGSLFGIG
-1825 PEVRAPGISLMRTL
+1825 PEIRVPGVSLMKTL
-1839 WANFSAQR
+1839 WANFSSQR

-1903 NEMVSKA
+1903 NEMTANAGSGVSA
-1910 GNGIFEGNA
+1910 GST
-1919 DAKQLIDING
+1919 DAKAIIDANA
-1929 KPNEIG
+1929 KPNETR
-1935 NSNSSAGF
+1935 NNNSSAGF
-1943 AKVALG
+1943 AKVALS
-1949 GAIAAAGIAVTGGL
+1949 GAVAAAGIAVTGGL
-1963 GAPIIGGLLA
+1963 GAPIIGGILA
-1973 TGGLAGVLSGR
+1973 GGGLAGVLSGR
-1984 AGTNIFNAMG
+1984 GGTNLFNAMG
-1994 ITSGLDDD
+1994 VTSGLDDD

-2065 GYPGTKRAQELGIS
+2065 GYPGTKRAEELGIS
-2079 SPKELDTDYILEST
+2079 APKELDVDYVLENT
-2093 MKDINESSN
+2093 MKDLNKTSN
-2102 PLADAAAFNQLDTSL
+2102 PLADSAAFDTIDSSL
-2117 ISIKDTLSQQL
+2117 ISIQDTLSQQMNA
-2128 SSTEGGV
+2128 SEGGV
-2135 YIPADKLKDEN
+2135 YIPADKLRDAN
-2146 GKGRVIAFGYQSTME
+2146 GKSRVIAFGYNSTME
-2161 YRDSSGSPIAKLP
+2161 YRDNSGNPIAKLP
-2174 SSYGYATVGYHLPIS
+2174 KSFGYATVGYHLPIS
-2189 SEEVTQVTLDEEQI
+2189 AEDVTEVVLDENQTKI
-2203 KNHKQIDQLPLRYRF
+2203 HQQIDQLPLRYRF

-2224 DDAIILEDFAY
+2224 EDGVILEDFAY
-2235 YALADQLGAW
+2235 YALADQLGQW
-2245 QNHHA
+2245 ENHNA
-2250 DYMKLVRDNASYNGV
+2250 DYMKLVIDKWSYNGV

-2276 LMKMETS
+2276 LLKLETS
-2283 LYTGVSTVDTGEFK
+2283 KYSGVNTTDAANLENANGVPLALRMLATGV
-2297 NYNGLPLA
+2297 
-2305 MKLLSGNIPSFKGLE
+2305 PSFKGTE
-2320 QEVADKY
+2320 AEIADKY

-2332 LGQAGLSGTTS
+2332 LGAGASGAAS
-2343 VIRMPL
+2343 KIRMPL
-2349 PDNPALSSTAETRAD
+2349 PDNPSLIKGSSETKAD
-2364 LYDILKDNPD
+2364 VYTILGKSPD
-2374 FNSNAAGLRDWKAPK
+2374 FNTNAAGLKDWKAPK
-2389 TPLEEQFY
+2389 TAKDEQFY
-2397 IAMKWPYKP
+2397 IAMRWPYKP
-2406 SDAFN
+2406 SDSFSSESV
-2411 AQTIEQF
+2411 EQF
-2418 IQSQGGYVP
+2418 IQSQGGYTP

-2455 YYLWGEQTVSI
+2455 YYLWGKDTVRIMKPS
-2466 ISPTSNSDRTNKDD
+2466 SST
-2480 PTKNIV
+2480 
-2486 GGFDIFGN
+2486 GGYDAFGN
-2494 TANQLSDDWGVLDGG
+2494 TLGATSDDYGVLDGG
-2509 GNALQLGYDIAL
+2509 GNSLGLGLEVNL
-2521 SALVSPDAAYFLGML
+2521 SAIVSPDAAYYLGML
-2536 NLTYAERTIWSSGDS
+2536 NLTSSEKTYWSDGDH
-2551 SKNEGDWHGA
+2551 SKNDDEWHGA
-2561 EDAIKSLAAAGV
+2561 ETAIKATAAAGV

-2596 PDFVMPVDEFS
+2596 PDIVLPVDEFAA
-2607 PPGQEIV
+2607 PGEDTV
-2614 HEYGSDKKII
+2614 LEFGGDKKII
-2624 SFGAYQGNNNK
+2624 SFGKFSGK
-2635 KTTINNTNYN
+2635 KLTRLNQDYN
-2645 PSGSSDGE
+2645 AKGSSDGDA
-2653 NFFEF
+2653 FFEF
-2658 KVSSSVTMED
+2658 KLADSVSIDDALDSIGIS
-2668 VLNSVGKLE
+2668 E
-2677 IAGNVLGTNG
+2677 IAGNVLGEGGKYGINS
-2687 TFGPGTGDYF
+2687 GDYF
-2697 DLVKNQDWEGIEN
+2697 DLVRNGKYDDIEK
-2710 LKKVLEEELKDR
+2710 LKDVLKEEKKDR
-2722 STFAQK
+2722 SSFSGK
-2728 RFSAVYDEAEPKSVE
+2728 RFAAVFDELVPTSVE

-2750 DYNPNVAVIAG
+2750 DFSPQTSVIAG

-2769 MEIWDQFRAGY
+2769 IEIWDQFRFGY

-2790 VRAYGLPAEGEE
+2790 QKAYGLPADGPE
-2802 SEQDLGTFLTGGFGL
+2802 SEQDIGSYLNGAF
-2817 GKKLGD
+2817 KL
-2823 KGLTSGTQTTTQYID
+2823 
-2838 GARRTYQTTDAQ
+2838 
-2850 ESAAATD
+2850 ESAADFRAVEEAQKAQNSD
-2857 KDLKNLFQ
+2857 KQESTAAAKKNSNNLFK
-2865 YYSESNN
+2865 YYGDSGGT
-2872 SAEDEFSLVF
+2872 AEDEFTLVF
-2882 GDSFFAGPDWIGSEN
+2882 GDKYFDGPSWVDGENGTVKAG
-2897 AAAQA
+2897 
-2902 AVKGNSEQIRQGLEA
+2902 VKANSEIIRQGLETS
-2917 ARKDFIDNPDSKN
+2917 RKNFIDNPNSSE

-2947 LSIIRDSLSLS
+2947 LGIIRDSLKSS
-2958 GVTDKE
+2958 GINDKE
-2964 AQDQYIAS
+2964 DQDQYISS
-2972 IKTSRQLFLFMVG
+2972 IRTSRQLFLFMVG

-3010 GDDKWDFNPVLKM
+3010 GDDHWDFNPVLKI

-3029 PNEDYAKS
+3029 PNEDYGKS
-3037 KDKFT
+3037 TDKFT

-3049 SEGSSATNF
+3049 SEGSSATN
-3058 IGKWGE
+3058 IVGKWGE
-3064 DISGFW
+3064 DVSGFW
-3070 DKNIGPLF
+3070 DSNIGPLF
-3078 SALGDSLSGLV
+3078 TALGDSLSGLV

-3106 GQMTKQANI
+3106 GQMSKQANI

-3151 EIRQPF
+3151 EVRQPF

-3166 SHIISN
+3166 SHILSN
-3172 GITENLNGVATM
+3172 GITENINGVATM

-3277 LIVGNADIRPHDIV
+3277 LIIGNADIRPHDIV

-3335 KWFMSSWIGTWM
+3335 RWFMSSWIGTWM
-3347 HMQSLRNDTR
+3347 HMQALRNDTR
-3357 LYMGSLGS
+3357 LYMSSLGS
-3365 GVNSMAQISVDG
+3365 GVNAMAQMSVDG

-3382 QTQMVGGLQFTHGAA
+3382 QTQMVGGLQYTHGAA

-3415 NTQVKALVA
+3415 NAQVKGLVA
-3424 EGSAASSGQIALG
+3424 QGSAASSGNIALG

-3456 ASMAIPGAGLLVGGI
+3456 ASMAVPGAGLLVGGL

-3486 GWTWM
+3486 GWSWI
-3491 RDNVLDQHGCYI
+3491 RDNVLDQHGCYV
-3503 QYLNKNGKA
+3503 QYLNRNGKA

-3535 PGILGVNSKVRTA
+3535 PGILGVQSKVRTA

-3577 DFENALVNTQVLRY
+3577 DFENALVNSQVLRY

-3604 FKVICKVEDVLDG
+3604 FKIICKVEEIIDG

-3623 DLLDT
+3623 DLLDSEGT
-3628 SGKKFRIRFDGINTP
+3628 KFRIRFDGINTP
-3643 EINIIKTDLHVSGK
+3643 EINVIKTDIHTSGK
-3657 MANITNIQ
+3657 TANITNVS
-3665 ISSGKA
+3665 ISSGIA

-3676 SNHNFEKDEVCVI
+3676 ADHNFNKDEVCVI
-3689 AIDNPGGFYLLNS
+3689 AIDNPGGFYILNS

-3710 TANTFIVSTVLPDNA
+3710 TARTFTIYASLPDNTE
-3725 QAKTGKVRVYAN
+3725 AKTGKVKVYATG
-3737 SSGDF
+3737 SGDF
-3742 INSSSPGGKAKMF
+3742 VNSSSPGGKAKMF
-3755 TKNALKDKIFVLRI
+3755 TNNALKDKIFVLRV
-3769 SPENVTASFTELDF
+3769 SPENVTASFTEQDF
-3783 EAGSAKSL
+3783 EAGSVKSL
-3791 ERKKI
+3791 ERKTIHGKA
-3796 NGESLPAYYDK
+3796 SPAYYDK
-3807 DVFGERILGVVFYKT
+3807 DVFGERVLGTIFYKA
-3822 PEQAMETIIKE
+3822 PEQAMDSIIRE

-3841 KKASNSDLVSQL
+3841 KKASSTDLLTQL

-3863 DRYSDLLEQ
+3863 DRYSDLVSK
-3872 AKNINKI
+3872 AKDINKI

-3884 YATSSLSTSSASFKN
+3884 YASSSLQSTSASVKQ
-3899 TYNAYVSLRVVQY
+3899 TYNAYVSLRVIQY

-3918 EWPNVEWDEYYD
+3918 EWPNVEWDEYYE

-3939 ELIINGLAK
+3939 ELVINGLAK
-3948 VYTKGLLME
+3948 VYTKGLLIE
-3957 QPSVIDSYENA
+3957 QPSVIDSYESA
-3968 ALPSRVIVREDR
+3968 AMPSRITVNRND

>member
-1 MAKVSIEKY
+1 MANNNLTKTIVTPFMKSLTSKQYLDILSDIDRLLQMGAIGLKELEKVIAADPSPD
-10 LTGFLASMSKAE
+10 F
-22 YDEALREIS
+22 
-31 TAITTGLSVY
+31 
-41 SELKQKVQSDS
+41 
-52 NKKFANSFNTI
+52 NKKFKNKNDKHNAWFYYF
-63 NPVHYSEESGG
+63 PALEGG
-74 NLGLHNF
+74 LNEFAYKLKPTGSTTEAKIKEIYKKYF
-81 WYIAL
+81 KAL
-86 DEIERGYDEDF
+86 DNA
-97 GGGSGG
+97 GSGNQYTFNGKTYSPPEYGVKTNQNGAILLFDSQAFASIDVFFTIYKSSTLQDSYASKAVSDYMFRFIFG
-103 QDGRGNNVWG
+103 QEEFADTKAETYLRSSEMGLFNVLTLLSRESVAGILGR
-113 KPNTPSIS
+113 
-121 TQNYVKN
+121 
-128 TIWPKVKKLV
+128 LRA
-138 DIKDKYVNDSNTGSR
+138 IKDKLQNYTVGQDDFNSDAEGDSSEDANTSQLESEFVSMITEAG
-153 TIMSQYDVDAFF
+153 IGFDLMSHVRAKLPTSTYNTESGLDSIKSAFYRSFTKSGEVDV
-165 NTYASMGGDYNN
+165 
-177 YNWDDVDPAALL
+177 
-189 AGGTFLWQIIFET
+189 
-202 SSTELATKAGSYLAS
+202 AS
-217 KAKVKRFGV
+217 KD
-226 AGTAGGAGTATLYGT
+226 
-241 LAGVIA
+241 
-247 MLQGVKYKLENF
+247 KY
-259 DPITHTF
+259 F
-266 KTTFAEDLVNQNQSE
+266 KN
-281 ITLANQLDAILSKYG
+281 
-296 IVFSIDQELSRKYG
+296 
-310 QVFSANITKY
+310 
-320 KSSFFRVMAPNDV
+320 
-333 LLEKDQTYIKG
+333 
-344 IWDRIRTSGLLD
+344 IWDRIKTSGLLE
-356 LALSATSIGEFAR
+356 LAVSASTIGEFAK

-382 LGSASQALDPV
+382 LGSAKQAIDPI
-393 RDTLWLNDLVI
+393 RDTIWLNDLVI
-404 VTQNLTRDPITLA
+404 ATQNLSRDPLTLA
-417 LVQAYFPSLS
+417 IVQSYFPNLA

-475 AWELTNTAQRIKK
+475 AWELINTGQRIKS
-488 ALEEFPFRENIP
+488 ALDAFPFRENIS

-507 HFRLGAANFYVPPVS
+507 HFRLGAANFYVPPIS

-544 PKFNAGYKETTINVK
+544 PKFNAGHKETTISVK

-576 KDVTIN
+576 KDITLN

-595 DKIDKF
+595 EKIDKF
-601 LSSLRGLVAAFKYAP
+601 LSSLRGLIAAFKYAP

-625 NAVHGISGVA
+625 NTVHGISGVA
-635 LSSMSISTIPNYPFA
+635 LSAMSISTIPNYPFA

-691 LHSYINDSFLLPKPE
+691 LHGYINESFLLPKPE
-706 DAEDPDP
+706 DDAFGPQFSTLPGDRAVEVLS
-713 NLTRVTS
+713 NS
-720 QTPYYTKTSPTKLN
+720 S
-734 NNVGNQE
+734 
-741 SEVEPDLITDPY
+741 VEPDLITDPY
-753 KDDIF
+753 KNDVL

-770 NISLFIPERI
+770 NISLFVPERI
-780 QTKLFTPDTSSFRSD
+780 QTKLFTPDSSSFRSD
-795 EERMLD
+795 EEKLLD
-801 DTGESVW
+801 DTGQSMW
-808 DSLLKK
+808 DSLLKSM
-814 IGIDINQSAGY
+814 GIDINQSSSY
-825 YRSLGSVVQTSI
+825 HRSLNSVVQTSI

-846 RVVLESIELITAGVN
+846 RVVLESIELITAGIG
-861 KDTYMEKVY
+861 KDTINEKVY
-870 DYFAKAFVA
+870 DFFAKAFVA
-879 ENKSLLTQDE
+879 ENKSNLTQQE
-889 IDYITKDPN
+889 IDYVLKDPN
-898 ESTVQDY
+898 NPPTQHY
-905 TSTAQTFKYRGK
+905 TTTTITFKYKGK
-917 DLIIN
+917 DLQTD
-922 NSSSTGDG
+922 SED
-930 TNYSLKDVRHLFK
+930 NYSLKDVRNLFT
-943 QASRNASSVLD
+943 QASTSTEKTLN
-954 QLANEEAD
+954 QLAIDEAE
-962 RKAATTGKSRDQ
+962 RKANTTGRPAKD
-974 FIDQAKEDI
+974 FVDQAKEDI
-983 GRAFN
+983 ARAFN

-995 FKSGPIQQLMEAK
+995 FKSGPIKDLMEAK
-1008 RARQA
+1008 RLRQA
-1013 KYQFNEWE
+1013 NYQFNEWE
-1021 VPMFKVDLDPKAVIV
+1021 VPMFKVDLDPKSVIV

-1045 NLAKMQLQMQ
+1045 NLAKLQLQMQ

-1105 GFMGIKNIVAA
+1105 GFMGIKNIIAA

-1136 PHVYDVKMSLV
+1136 PHVYDVRMSLV
-1147 DFDIFQQQRESI
+1147 DFDIFQQQRETI
-1159 SSKQQKEMIETFGT
+1159 SSKQQKDMIEVFGT

-1201 SGEVVGCLDP
+1201 NGEVVGCLDP

-1216 SFEMFDED
+1216 SFEMFDDD

-1235 MKSFS
+1235 MKSF
-1240 ITPKQLNTQS
+1240 TVKPKELNTQS
-1250 TTDHQKNVNRIL
+1250 TDERQKNTNKIL
-1262 NEIKTMVQNN
+1262 NDIKTMVQNN
-1272 ELKKLKEYF
+1272 QLKQLKEYF

-1295 EGAVREFFS
+1295 EGAVREFFK
-1304 GQKKSLLIDFI
+1304 GQNKNLLIDFI
-1315 KEYPDVD
+1315 KEYPDID
-1322 DKTATFGLTASLGSG
+1322 DKTAIFGLTASLGSG
-1337 SIKLNT
+1337 NIKLNT
-1343 AVGDLSYS
+1343 ALGDLSYS
-1351 DSSATQQI
+1351 ESTAIQQI

-1370 SEDGYLSIDPDE
+1370 SEEGYLSIDPDE

-1432 RPVKSESGQDNDGK
+1432 RPTKANSGDSSDGK
-1446 LSYVPISVP
+1446 IDYVPISVP
-1455 FSDADDPSKAY
+1455 FTDTDDPSKTY

-1481 GSNLADFSDPYSA
+1481 GSNLADFNDPYS
-1494 GSGDGPEVMSTQ
+1494 SESSNSPQVMSTQ
-1506 AANSNVAKHWE
+1506 AANSNMSKHWE

-1623 KALNRSRNMLAHMES
+1623 KALNRARNMVGHMEN

-1657 RGGYGSNP
+1657 RGGYGANP
-1665 NSLQTIFNGTI
+1665 NSLQTLFNGTI

-1780 AVVSQVKDSFDS
+1780 AVVSQVKGVFDS
-1792 LGEASGNAWGM
+1792 LGEAEGKTFGL
-1803 GSALG
+1803 GSALNVLATG
-1808 ILSSGSN
+1808 GGQESVLGV
-1815 QGSGTMFGIG
+1815 G
-1825 PEVRAPGISLMRTL
+1825 PEVRSGSVSLMRTL
-1839 WANFSAQR
+1839 WANFSSQR

-1883 PEDKPNERLNYIGR
+1883 PEDTPNERLNYIGR

-1903 NEMVSKA
+1903 NEMVANTGNGVSA
-1910 GNGIFEGNA
+1910 GNT
-1919 DAKQLIDING
+1919 DAKHIVDANTQQNAV
-1929 KPNEIG
+1929 G

-1943 AKVALG
+1943 AKVALS
-1949 GAIAAAGIAVTGGL
+1949 GAVAAAGIAVTGGL
-1963 GAPIIGGLLA
+1963 GAPIIGGILGG
-1973 TGGLAGVLSGR
+1973 GGLMGVLSGR
-1984 AGTNIFNAMG
+1984 GGTNLFNAMG

-2065 GYPGTKRAQELGIS
+2065 GYPGTKRAEELGIS
-2079 SPKELDTDYILEST
+2079 APKELDVDAVLEKT
-2093 MKDINESSN
+2093 MQDINKATN
-2102 PLADAAAFNQLDTSL
+2102 PLADASAFAAGDSSL
-2117 ISIKDTLSQQL
+2117 ITIQDTLSQQL
-2128 SSTEGGV
+2128 GTTEGSV
-2135 YIPADKLKDEN
+2135 YIPIDKLRDKN
-2146 GKGRVIAFGYQSTME
+2146 GKSRVIAFGYESTMN
-2161 YRDSSGSPIAKLP
+2161 YKDDNGNVIAKLP
-2174 SSYGYATVGYHLPIS
+2174 HSAGYATVGYHLPIS
-2189 SEEVTQVTLDEEQI
+2189 AEDATQADLNDDQI
-2203 KNHKQIDQLPLRYRF
+2203 KSHKQIPQLPLRFRF

-2224 DDAIILEDFAY
+2224 DDKIVLEDFAY
-2235 YALADQLGAW
+2235 YALADQLGHW
-2245 QNHHA
+2245 NGNNA
-2250 DYMKLVRDNASYNGV
+2250 DYMKLVRDNAPYNGI
-2265 GGTKEETRWVE
+2265 GGTKDETKWVE
-2276 LMKMETS
+2276 LLKLEKEKYSSVNTIDYS
-2283 LYTGVSTVDTGEFK
+2283 ITENL
-2297 NYNGLPLA
+2297 NGLSIGFLINS
-2305 MKLLSGNIPSFKGLE
+2305 SGVPSFDDMDE
-2320 QEVADKY
+2320 NIADKY
-2327 IFQEK
+2327 IYQEK
-2332 LGQAGLSGTTS
+2332 LNGAQGSAT
-2343 VIRMPL
+2343 IRMPL
-2349 PDNPALSSTAETRAD
+2349 PDNPKLLAADTETKS
-2364 LYDILKDNPD
+2364 LTYEILAKNPNFD
-2374 FNSNAAGLRDWKAPK
+2374 TNAAGMRDWKAPK
-2389 TPLEEQFY
+2389 TAEEEQFY
-2397 IAMKWPYKP
+2397 IAMNWPYKP
-2406 SDAFN
+2406 SDAFTPE
-2411 AQTIEQF
+2411 TIEQF

-2442 SPSTGKAVVCRPA
+2442 SPTTGKAVVCRPA
-2455 YYLWGEQTVSI
+2455 YYIWGQGTVGIPKSV
-2466 ISPTSNSDRTNKDD
+2466 SRDR
-2480 PTKNIV
+2480 
-2486 GGFDIFGN
+2486 FGN
-2494 TANQLSDDWGVLDGG
+2494 AAGYIRTDISYDSSEHSANRNEL
-2509 GNALQLGYDIAL
+2509 ALEDRVSLKAI
-2521 SALVSPDAAYFLGML
+2521 VSPDAAYFLGML
-2536 NLTYAERTIWSSGDS
+2536 HLTDFERDYWDDGEH
-2551 SKNEGDWHGA
+2551 SKSEGDWHGA
-2561 EDAIKSLAAAGV
+2561 EDNIQAAAIAGV
-2573 APFPVPRKC
+2573 APFPMPRRC
-2582 YYAFVPDDMPLGVV
+2582 YYAFVPDDIPLGVV
-2596 PDFVMPVDEFS
+2596 PDLVLPVDEFA
-2607 PPGQEIV
+2607 PPGEQYV
-2614 HEYGSDKKII
+2614 FNRNDSRKII
-2624 SFGAYQGNNNK
+2624 SFGSFSGTRLTQSNP
-2635 KTTINNTNYN
+2635 NYS
-2645 PSGSSDGE
+2645 PIASSDGSA
-2653 NFFEF
+2653 NDRGTAFEF
-2658 KVSSSVTMED
+2658 TIADTVTVED
-2668 VLNSVGKLE
+2668 ALDKIGTQE
-2677 IAGNVLGTNG
+2677 IAGNPLGKLGKTG
-2687 TFGPGTGDYF
+2687 LDSGDYF
-2697 DLVKNQDWEGIEN
+2697 DLVKNGDYTAIE
-2710 LKKVLEEELKDR
+2710 KLKDVLKAEQDDR
-2722 STFAQK
+2722 KSFDGKQ
-2728 RFSAVYDEAEPKSVE
+2728 FSPIFDELIPKSVE
-2743 ARNFYDE
+2743 ARQLYDE
-2750 DYNPNVAVIAG
+2750 DYSPQVSVIAG
-2761 NGRTLQQA
+2761 NGRTLQEA
-2769 MEIWDQFRAGY
+2769 MRVWDQFRAGY
-2780 HTYSNVKEAF
+2780 HTYDKVKEAF
-2790 VRAYGLPAEGEE
+2790 QRAYGLPPDGDQSEE
-2802 SEQDLGTFLTGGFGL
+2802 DIGSYLSAGFNLGNTL
-2817 GKKLGD
+2817 
-2823 KGLTSGTQTTTQYID
+2823 S
-2838 GARRTYQTTDAQ
+2838 DAAKNSDQQ
-2850 ESAAATD
+2850 ESSAAQVKATN
-2857 KDLKNLFQ
+2857 NLFKN
-2865 YYSESNN
+2865 YGDSGGT
-2872 SAEDEFSLVF
+2872 AEDEFTVVF
-2882 GDSFFAGPDWIGSEN
+2882 GDKFFEPPSWLEEENAIVKGAVKFNSEN
-2897 AAAQA
+2897 
-2902 AVKGNSEQIRQGLEA
+2902 VRQGLET
-2917 ARKDFIDNPDSKN
+2917 ARANFIDNPDSSN
-2930 GLISYFNELL
+2930 GLISYYNELL
-2940 NDKLDKI
+2940 NSKLGKI
-2947 LSIIRDSLSLS
+2947 IGIIRDSLAAS
-2958 GVTDKE
+2958 GITSKE
-2964 AQDQYIAS
+2964 DQNKYIGS
-2972 IKTSRQLFLFMVG
+2972 IRTSKQLFLFMVG
-2985 AFRNRMWSDPYARAW
+2985 AFRNRMWSDPYSRAW
-3000 LVLKPNRKLV
+3000 LVLKPNRKLSYN
-3010 GDDKWDFNPVLKM
+3010 GENDEWDFGPVLKM

-3029 PNEDYAKS
+3029 PNEDFAKS
-3037 KDKFT
+3037 KEKFT

-3049 SEGSSATNF
+3049 SEGSSATT
-3058 IGKWGE
+3058 IVTKWG
-3064 DISGFW
+3064 DDVTGFW

-3106 GQMTKQANI
+3106 GQMSKQANI

-3166 SHIISN
+3166 SHILAN
-3172 GITENLNGVATM
+3172 GITENINGVATM

-3277 LIVGNADIRPHDIV
+3277 VIIGNADIRPHDIV

-3325 NALVTVNDPA
+3325 NALVTVNDPGR
-3335 KWFMSSWIGTWM
+3335 WFMSSWIGTWL
-3347 HMQSLRNDTR
+3347 HMQALRNDTR
-3357 LYMGSLGS
+3357 LYMNSIGS
-3365 GVNSMAQISVDG
+3365 GVNAMGQISVDG
-3377 LSDAL
+3377 LADSL

-3407 TSEGINDI
+3407 ASEGINDI
-3415 NTQVKALVA
+3415 NSQVKGLVA
-3424 EGSAASSGQIALG
+3424 QGSAASSGQIALG
-3437 GMGAMFA
+3437 GTGAMFA
-3444 GATALGATAAGI
+3444 AATALGATATGI
-3456 ASMAIPGAGLLVGGI
+3456 ASMAVPGAGALVKGI
-3471 SAGLGAGVGGKLAWK
+3471 SLGLGAGAGGKLAWK
-3486 GWTWM
+3486 GWSWI

-3512 MDAGLGLS
+3512 MDSGLGLS

-3535 PGILGVNSKVRTA
+3535 PGILGVSSKIRTA

-3564 WKEKEINDLVRYV
+3564 WKEKEINDLVRYI
-3577 DFENALVNTQVLRY
+3577 DYENALVNTQVLRY

-3604 FKVICKVEDVLDG
+3604 FKVICKVEEVIDG
-3617 DTIDVV
+3617 DTIYVV

-3628 SGKKFRIRFDGINTP
+3628 SGAKFKIRFDGINTP
-3643 EINIIKTDLHVSGK
+3643 EINVIKSDINTSGK
-3657 MANITNIQ
+3657 TASITNIS
-3665 ISSGKA
+3665 ISSNKA
-3671 TITTE
+3671 TITTQT
-3676 SNHNFEKDEVCVI
+3676 NHNFKVDEVCVMSI
-3689 AIDNPGGFYLLNS
+3689 NNPGAIASLNTS
-3702 SAKIEATP
+3702 FKIQSVPTP
-3710 TANTFIVSTVLPDNA
+3710 NTFVVSTILADTSV
-3725 QAKTGKVRVYAN
+3725 AKTGTAKVYLT
-3737 SSGDF
+3737 STGDF
-3742 INSSSPGGKAKMF
+3742 VNSSSPGGKAKLF
-3755 TKNALKDKIFVLRI
+3755 TANALKDKIFVIRV
-3769 SPENVTASFTELDF
+3769 SPQNVTASFTENDF
-3783 EAGSAKSL
+3783 EAGSAKSI
-3791 ERKKI
+3791 ERKEI
-3796 NGESLPAYYDK
+3796 NGEPIPVYYDK
-3807 DVFGERILGVVFYKT
+3807 DVFGERVLGTIFYKT
-3822 PEQAMETIIKE
+3822 SEEALGTIIKE
-3833 TNSLFEKY
+3833 ANSLFDKY
-3841 KKASNSDLVSQL
+3841 KKASSADLLSQL

-3863 DRYSDLLEQ
+3863 DRYSDLVTK
-3872 AKNINKI
+3872 AKSINKV
-3879 DYFAQ
+3879 DYFTQ
-3884 YATSSLSTSSASFKN
+3884 YASASLQSISASLKT
-3899 TYNAYVSLRVVQY
+3899 TYNAYVALRVIQY
-3912 IYEKVS
+3912 IYERVS

-3939 ELIINGLAK
+3939 ELVVNGLAK
-3948 VYTKGLLME
+3948 VYTKGLLIE

-3968 ALPSRVIVREDR
+3968 AIPSRVTVSRDN